1 MTKNQMIHDMVETI
15 SIVDKFGPVKLSM
28 FQKIKIVQKIKVERD
43 VKPDEIPIKILD
55 QFEKF

>member
-1 MTKNQMIHDMVETI
+1 MTKNQMIQDMVETI

-28 FQKIKIVQKIKVERD
+28 FQKIKIERD
-43 VKPDEIPIKILD
+43 VKPDEIPIKTLE